1 MAEKILNL
9 KLKYKNKDLDY
20 ARYGRDFTNKFLI
33 GSDKHIFWQILDKA
47 FPSNYTLINK
57 KGNNFT
63 LNLREGMYL
72 SVKKSGKDLS
82 KDELKRDKILK
93 GNTLRMDK
101 NTEGSISFSG
111 QWAIEYFYKEPY
123 VYKASPEELALAKQ
137 FAKFPPLTHEQKFT
151 RIFLILGLLFT
162 AIGLYIG
169 EATYVPPEAIGIRE
183 RLNRLEEIAQRV
195 EPEIIEE
202 VEPDFTKGERDTGEE
217 EEEVEEVEE
226 TVEEVTSEDFK
237 NMFGLDLGTGEI
249 GDADL
254 SSELLEVTQVDE
266 IVATASTESG
276 VGPGGGTGLGTQQ
289 PGGGTVLDDI
299 VGSSGLAPG
308 EGLGDL
314 GGLEGLDLGQGTG
327 FDEVDL
333 ADLGGDVGKFDITK
347 IESKAHFETVKKRFA
362 GIKAVKE
369 GSISVKDVA
378 PETKTEIAN
387 IKNQINTYKPQL
399 KQLYTVESMIMEM
412 YGRIEFVIII
422 EADGKVVAVDFNIS
436 KGSYFSDSFL
446 KKARNIILQWNIKVK
461 NAIQYT
467 FPMTFM
473 KSQ

>member
-1 MAEKILNL
+1 MVEKILNL
-9 KLKYKNKDLDY
+9 KLRYKNKDLDI
-20 ARYGRDFTNKFLI
+20 ARYGRDFTNKFSI

-47 FPSNYTLINK
+47 FPQNYTLINK
-57 KGNNFT
+57 KGNDFT
-63 LNLREGMYL
+63 MQLREGMDL
-72 SVKKSGKDLS
+72 SVKKNGKELT
-82 KDELKRDKILK
+82 KDDLKRDKILK
-93 GNTLRMDK
+93 GNVLLMDK
-101 NTEGSISFSG
+101 NTEGSISFGG
-111 QWAIEYFYKEPY
+111 QWAIEYFYREPF

-137 FAKFPPLTHEQKFT
+137 FAKFPPLTNEQKFT
-151 RIFLILGLLFT
+151 RIFLILGLVFT

-169 EATYVPPEAIGIRE
+169 EVTYVPPKAIGIRE
-183 RLNRLEEIAQRV
+183 RLNRLEEIATLI

-202 VEPDFTKGERDTGEE
+202 VEPDFTRGEREIG

-226 TVEEVTSEDFK
+226 TTQEVTSEDFK

-266 IVATASTESG
+266 IVAAASTEPG
-276 VGPGGGTGLGTQQ
+276 VGSGTGTGPGTKQ

-327 FDEVDL
+327 FEEVDL

-362 GIKAVKE
+362 GIKAIKE
-369 GSISVKDVA
+369 GSFKLKDKA
-378 PETKTEIAN
+378 PKDRTEFAN
-387 IKNQINTYKPQL
+387 IKNQVNTYKPQIT
-399 KQLYTVESMIMEM
+399 QLYTVESMIMEM

-422 EADGKVVAVDFNIS
+422 EANGKVVAADFNIS
-436 KGSYFSDSFL
+436 KGSYFSESFL
-446 KKARNIILQWNIKVK
+446 KKARNIILQWNIKVR
-461 NAIQYT
+461 NPIQYT

>member
-1 MAEKILNL
+1 VKIVKILNL
-9 KLKYKNKDLDY
+9 QLKYKNKKLDE
-20 ARYGRDFTNKFLI
+20 ARYGRDFTSKFQI

-47 FPSNYTLINK
+47 FPPKYTLINK

-63 LNLREGMYL
+63 MQLREGMDL
-72 SVKKSGKDLS
+72 SVTKNGKELS
-82 KDELKRDKILK
+82 KDDLKRENILK
-93 GNTLRMDK
+93 GNVL
-101 NTEGSISFSG
+101 NLEENAEGSISFSS
-111 QWAIEYFYKEPY
+111 QWTIDFFYKEPF
-123 VYKASPEELALAKQ
+123 VYKASPEELALARQ

-162 AIGLYIG
+162 AIGLFIG
-169 EATYVPPEAIGIRE
+169 EATYVPPEAVGIRE
-183 RLNRLEEIAQRV
+183 RLNRLEEIATRV

-202 VEPDFTKGERDTGEE
+202 VEPEFTRGEREIG
-217 EEEVEEVEE
+217 EEEVEEAEE
-226 TVEEVTSEDFK
+226 TTQEVTSEDFK
-237 NMFGLDLGTGEI
+237 KMFGLDLGAGEI

-266 IVATASTESG
+266 IVAATSTEPGS
-276 VGPGGGTGLGTQQ
+276 GPGGGTGPGTQQ
-289 PGGGTVLDDI
+289 PGGGTVLDDF

-327 FDEVDL
+327 FEEVDL

-369 GSISVKDVA
+369 GSIQVKDVA
-378 PETKTEIAN
+378 PETRTEIAN
-387 IKNQINTYKPQL
+387 IKNQVNTYKPQIT
-399 KQLYTVESMIMEM
+399 QLYTVESMIMEM

-436 KGSYFSDSFL
+436 KGSYFSESFL
-446 KKARNIILQWNIKVK
+446 KKARNIILQWNIKVR
-461 NAIQYT
+461 NPIQYT